1 MSASEDLQRAFQE
14 LAAGVGSL
22 REQLKRTN
30 ALFSLGRISDQTYS
44 EILDELEEKVKQI
57 RSSADGTYPQAL
69 RLLRG
74 FSQNPEDVNREIEGL
89 TARYRIGLV
98 SSDRYVNEVTRL
110 KSQKRKA
117 ERLQIMARQLFE
129 WANLRLVRPSND
141 AVVEAYGKLLKS
153 FDYSWGPK
161 RGQRM
166 LEKEIEK
173 CMIEQRRSREYT
185 ILRLADS
192 RGLTRFR
199 LAALS

>member
-1 MSASEDLQRAFQE
+1 VSASEDLQRAFQE

-57 RSSADGTYPQAL
+57 ESSADGTCRQAL
-69 RLLRG
+69 RLLG
-74 FSQNPEDVNREIEGL
+74 EVSQNPGDVNREIEGL
-89 TARYRIGLV
+89 TARYRVGLV
-98 SSDRYVNEVTRL
+98 SSDRYVDQVTRL
-110 KSQKRKA
+110 KSQKQKA
-117 ERLQIMARQLFE
+117 ERLQIMARQLLE
-129 WANLRLVRPSND
+129 WTNLKLVRPNKD
-141 AVVEAYGKLLKS
+141 AVVEAYEKLLKS
-153 FDYSWGPK
+153 FNYSWGPK
-161 RGQRM
+161 RGQGM

-173 CMIEQRRSREYT
+173 CMIEQRRSREYA

-192 RGLTRFR
+192 RGFTKLR